1 MTPQKPRLR
10 RGFWPSPSVAGAK
23 ALRVTPEACTMAS
36 ATPASKPPT
45 FAYKKELVADV

>member
-23 ALRVTPEACTMAS
+23 ALRAS
-36 ATPASKPPT
+36 TPASQPPA
-45 FAYKKELVADV
+45 FAYKKEALADV